1 MYVSQAYTYTTLI
14 ITQKDVLYAP
24 YTVLSAYAQM
34 NQFSGMRDVL
44 FLFTGAKKSNKFLTE
59 LQIWHWCNRNINI
72 NTE

>member
-24 YTVLSAYAQM
+24 YTVLYYAQM

-59 LQIWHWCNRNINI
+59 LQI
-72 NTE
+72 